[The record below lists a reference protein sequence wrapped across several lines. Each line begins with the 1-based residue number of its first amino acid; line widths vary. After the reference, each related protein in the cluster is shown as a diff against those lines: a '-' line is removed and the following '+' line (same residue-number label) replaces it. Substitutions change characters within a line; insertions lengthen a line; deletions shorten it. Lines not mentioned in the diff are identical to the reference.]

1 MADAFSRRAALLA
14 TAALLGGCETFDSIF
29 GERKVR
35 LSGERRPV
43 LDLPDRS
50 LSVDEGAAA
59 LPVSLPPPAPRADW
73 PQAGGDAAHA
83 GGHPA
88 LGPTLAEA
96 WRADFG
102 SGSSYRRRLTAP
114 PVAAGG
120 TVYAADA
127 FGVVSAFDLARGGRR
142 WRLDTTR
149 RGEDDDG
156 SGAVGGGIAVEGD
169 TVYIASGLA
178 ELLAVNAA
186 DGNVKWRVRVPA
198 PSRGAPTVA
207 AGKIFLPTIENQL
220 VAFAAED
227 GKRAWTHR
235 AAAVTAVPLGLPAPA
250 VEGDVV
256 VAGFGSGE
264 IFALRVADGRV
275 QWSESVAPSGAGGMS
290 DVAGMRAMPVISQG
304 RVVAIGMSGL
314 TICVDLR
321 SGRRLWERELS
332 GTEAPWAAG
341 DWIFAVT
348 GGGDAVA
355 IGRDSGQ
362 LRWVSSL
369 RPERRGSRPPEPVQL
384 ASPVL
389 AGGRLLVATSRGEL
403 VALDPASGS
412 VNGRQR
418 LPGPATLQPGVAGD
432 TLFLATEEAT
442 LVAMRGGG

>member
-35 LSGERRPV
+35 LTGERRSI
-43 LDLPDRS
+43 LDLPDRT
-50 LSVDEGAAA
+50 LRADDGAAA
-59 LPVSLPPPAPRADW
+59 LPMTLPPPAPRADW
-73 PQAGGDAAHA
+73 PQAAGDAAHS

-88 LGPTLAEA
+88 LGPVLGEA
-96 WRADFG
+96 WRSGFG
-102 SGSSYRRRLTAP
+102 TGSSYRRRMTAP

-127 FGVVSAFDLARGGRR
+127 YGIVSAFDLVRGGRR

-149 RGEDDDG
+149 RDENDDG

-178 ELLAVNAA
+178 ELIAVNAA

-207 AGKIFLPTIENQL
+207 GGKIFLPTIENQL
-220 VAFAAED
+220 IAFATED
-227 GKRAWTHR
+227 GKRVWTHR
-235 AAAVTAVPLGLPAPA
+235 AQAVTAVPLGMPAPA
-250 VEGDVV
+250 VEGDIVI
-256 VAGFGSGE
+256 AGFGSGE
-264 IFALRVADGRV
+264 IFALRAADGRV
-275 QWSESVAPSGAGGMS
+275 QWSESVAAAGTGGMS
-290 DVAGMRAMPVISQG
+290 DVSGVRALPVISQG

-314 TICVDLR
+314 SICVDLR

-332 GTEAPWAAG
+332 GTEAPWPAG

-348 GGGDAVA
+348 TGGDVAA

-362 LRWVSSL
+362 VRWVTSL

-389 AGGRLLVATSRGEL
+389 AGGRLLVATSRAEL
-403 VALDPASGS
+403 VALDPTSGS
-412 VNGRQR
+412 ITGRQR

-432 TLFLATEEAT
+432 KLFLATDEAT
-442 LVAMRGGG
+442 LVALRGGG